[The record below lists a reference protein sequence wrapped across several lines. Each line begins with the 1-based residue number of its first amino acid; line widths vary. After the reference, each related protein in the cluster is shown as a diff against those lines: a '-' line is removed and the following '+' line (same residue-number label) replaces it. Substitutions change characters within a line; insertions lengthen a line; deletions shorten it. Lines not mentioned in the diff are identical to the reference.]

1 MASNNYN
8 IEKIIDYLY
17 NKGYTNFLTRK
28 ELALIKG
35 KINKNEYHIY
45 ELYEDCSKLIL
56 YKKTRPDIRLYKIVS
71 PIQLRHQ
78 DILGTIFSLGL
89 KEDTFGDIIKYQD
102 SFYILLLP
110 HLVEYFK
117 YNLTSIKNNKI
128 ELMEENISLC
138 NFFKQEYITK
148 EYIVTSLR
156 IDNIVSTITNN
167 SRSQV
172 LEKFTNKEILLNYEE
187 NIKPTRI
194 LKENDIFSIRKYGKY
209 KFSKVVKT
217 TKKGGFII
225 EILQY
230 IWFLSSK
237 IWHLLLDIVRLK
249 H

>member
-45 ELYEDCSKLIL
+45 EPYEDCSKVIL
-56 YKKTRPDIRLYKIVS
+56 HKNNIPDIKLYKIVS
-71 PIQLRHQ
+71 TIQLRHQ

-110 HLVEYFK
+110 HLVEYFQ

-128 ELMEENISLC
+128 ELIEENISLC

-172 LEKFTNKEILLNYEE
+172 LEKFANKEILLNYEE
-187 NIKPTRI
+187 NIKSMRI
-194 LKENDIFSIRKYGKY
+194 LRENDIFSIRKYGKF
-209 KFSKVVKT
+209 KFSKVVKN

-230 IWFLSSK
+230 I
-237 IWHLLLDIVRLK
+237 
-249 H
+249 

>member
-45 ELYEDCSKLIL
+45 EPYEDCSKVIL
-56 YKKTRPDIRLYKIVS
+56 YKNNIPDIKLYKIIS
-71 PIQLRHQ
+71 TIQLRHQ

-110 HLVEYFK
+110 HLVEYFQ

-128 ELMEENISLC
+128 ELIEENISLC

-172 LEKFTNKEILLNYEE
+172 LEKFANKEILLNYEE

-194 LKENDIFSIRKYGKY
+194 LRENDIFSIRKYGKF
-209 KFSKVVKT
+209 KFSKVVKN

-230 IWFLSSK
+230 T
-237 IWHLLLDIVRLK
+237 
-249 H
+249 